1 MPKKKKTFSTLEIVL
16 VSFMLGS
23 LFLSF
28 LQGRREEKDR

>member
-16 VSFMLGS
+16 VTFMLGS

-28 LQGRREEKDR
+28 LQSKRDEKDR